1 MKPVLNVVKRN
12 HATLKKVYV
21 DGGYAGEPFK
31 TWGKT
36 TLNLDV
42 EVVLRQDAGVTVKD
56 GIATLAT
63 STPTPE
69 EFNMAVSLARTG
81 GKGFKVVAKRWVVER
96 TFAWLLNFRR
106 LKVDYEERIDVS
118 YGFRLICYFLP
129 PVKAGQG
136 FHPVPLSFQPA
147 ALCGER
153 FLKISQ
159 RPEMPVL

>member
-118 YGFRLICYFLP
+118 EGFVYLAMSCILLSRLF
-129 PVKAGQG
+129 A
-136 FHPVPLSFQPA
+136 
-147 ALCGER
+147 
-153 FLKISQ
+153 
-159 RPEMPVL
+159 

>member
-1 MKPVLNVVKRN
+1 
-12 HATLKKVYV
+12 
-21 DGGYAGEPFK
+21 
-31 TWGKT
+31 
-36 TLNLDV
+36 V

-118 YGFRLICYFLP
+118 EGFVYLAMSCILLNRLF
-129 PVKAGQG
+129 A
-136 FHPVPLSFQPA
+136 
-147 ALCGER
+147 
-153 FLKISQ
+153 
-159 RPEMPVL
+159 